1 MEKFY
6 DVLVIGGGPGG
17 YLCAERAA
25 QGGFHTAII
34 EKANLGGTCLNEG
47 CVPTK
52 SLLYCAKQY
61 SSALHGKDY
70 GFTAADVTYDH
81 AAVIARKDRV
91 VKKLVAGVG
100 ASMKGNKIDVYK
112 GEGALKGRNPEK
124 GYDVEV
130 AGETITAERIVLAT
144 GSVVAVPPIPGVK
157 EGIASGFVVTSR
169 EFLNMKELPKE
180 MVAIGGGVIGLEMA
194 CYLATVGVKVTVVE
208 MMPKIAG
215 PTDADICD
223 NLMKTY
229 QKDYGMKF
237 ELSAKVKEVKTD
249 CVVYED
255 KDGKTVEAK
264 CDKVLLAAGR
274 RANIAGLNVEAL
286 GIETNRGAV
295 VTDRYML
302 TNVPNIYAVGDCNG
316 KLMLAHTAYR
326 EAEVAVNHMLG
337 LKDEMNYDT
346 IPSVIYTNPEVASV
360 GLSKKAA
367 EEKGLKVTE
376 VKVPMQMS
384 GRYVAETL
392 RGDGF
397 AKIVYDTEHNR
408 IVGICMVGN
417 YASEIIVSAVMMLD
431 TELPLSQLKKIVF
444 PHPTVGEVIREGL
457 FML

>member
-1 MEKFY
+1 MANF

-25 QGGFHTAII
+25 QGGFSTALI
-34 EKANLGGTCLNEG
+34 EKGNLGGTCLNEG

-61 SSALHGKDY
+61 ATAVHGKDY
-70 GFTAADVTYDH
+70 GFTASDVKYDH
-81 AAVIARKDRV
+81 AAVIARKERV

-100 ASMKGNKIDVYK
+100 ASMKGNHVTVFK
-112 GEGALKGRNPEK
+112 GEGVIKGRNPEK

-130 AGETITAERIVLAT
+130 AGEVVTADRLVIAT

-157 EGIASGFVVTSR
+157 EGLASGFIVTSR
-169 EFLNMKELPKE
+169 EFLSMKELPKE

-237 ELSAKVKEVKTD
+237 ELSAKVKEVKAD
-249 CVVYED
+249 SVVFED
-255 KDGKTVEAK
+255 KDGKTVELK

-274 RANIAGLNVEAL
+274 RANIQGLNVEAL

-295 VTDRYML
+295 VTDRHML
-302 TNVPNIYAVGDCNG
+302 TNVPNVYAVGDCNG

-337 LKDEMNYDT
+337 IKDEMKYDNV
-346 IPSVIYTNPEVASV
+346 PSVIYTNPEVASV
-360 GLSKKAA
+360 GLSKAAA
-367 EEKGLKVTE
+367 EEKGLKVKE
-376 VKVPMQMS
+376 VKVPMQLS
-384 GRYVAETL
+384 GRYIAETL

-397 AKIVYDTEHNR
+397 AKIVYDTERSR
-408 IVGICMVGN
+408 IVGVCMVGN
-417 YASEIIVSAVMMLD
+417 YASEMIYGAAMMLE

-444 PHPTVGEVIREGL
+444 PHPTVCEVIREGL

>member
-1 MEKFY
+1 MANF

-25 QGGFHTAII
+25 QGGFNTALI
-34 EKANLGGTCLNEG
+34 EKGNLGGTCLNEG

-61 SSALHGKDY
+61 ATAVHGKDY
-70 GFTAADVTYDH
+70 GFTASDVKYDH
-81 AAVIARKDRV
+81 AAVIARKERV

-100 ASMKGNKIDVYK
+100 ASMKGNHVTVYK
-112 GEGALKGRNPEK
+112 GEGVIKGRNPEK

-130 AGETITAERIVLAT
+130 AGEVVTADRLVIAT

-157 EGIASGFVVTSR
+157 EGLASGFIVTSR
-169 EFLNMKELPKE
+169 EFLSMKELPKE

-237 ELSAKVKEVKTD
+237 ELSAKVKEVKAD
-249 CVVYED
+249 SVVFED
-255 KDGKTVEAK
+255 KDGKTVELK

-274 RANIAGLNVEAL
+274 RANIQGLNVEAL

-295 VTDRYML
+295 ITDRHML
-302 TNVPNIYAVGDCNG
+302 TNVPNVYAVGDCNG

-337 LKDEMNYDT
+337 VKDEMKYDNV
-346 IPSVIYTNPEVASV
+346 PSVIYTNPEVASV
-360 GLSKKAA
+360 GLSKAAA
-367 EEKGLKVTE
+367 EEKGLKVKE
-376 VKVPMQMS
+376 VKVPMQLS
-384 GRYVAETL
+384 GRYIAETL

-397 AKIVYDTEHNR
+397 AKIVYDTEHSR
-408 IVGICMVGN
+408 IVGVCMVGN
-417 YASEIIVSAVMMLD
+417 YASEMIYGAAMMLE

-444 PHPTVGEVIREGL
+444 PHPTVCEVIREGL

>member
-1 MEKFY
+1 MANF

-25 QGGFHTAII
+25 QGGFNTALI
-34 EKANLGGTCLNEG
+34 EKGNLGGTCLNEG

-61 SSALHGKDY
+61 ATAVHGKDY
-70 GFTAADVTYDH
+70 GFTASDVKYDH
-81 AAVIARKDRV
+81 AAVIARKERV

-100 ASMKGNKIDVYK
+100 ASMKGNHVTVFK
-112 GEGALKGRNPEK
+112 GEGVIKGRNPEK

-130 AGETITAERIVLAT
+130 AGEVVTADRLVIAT

-157 EGIASGFVVTSR
+157 EGLASGFIVTSR
-169 EFLNMKELPKE
+169 EFLSMKELPKE

-237 ELSAKVKEVKTD
+237 ELSAKVKEVKAD
-249 CVVYED
+249 SVVFED
-255 KDGKTVEAK
+255 KDGKTVELK

-274 RANIAGLNVEAL
+274 RANIQGLNVEAL

-295 VTDRYML
+295 VTDRHML
-302 TNVPNIYAVGDCNG
+302 TNVPNVYAVGDCNG

-337 LKDEMNYDT
+337 IKDEMKYDNV
-346 IPSVIYTNPEVASV
+346 PSVIYTNPEVASV
-360 GLSKKAA
+360 GLSKAAA
-367 EEKGLKVTE
+367 EEKGLKVKE
-376 VKVPMQMS
+376 VKVPMQLS
-384 GRYVAETL
+384 GRYIAETL

-397 AKIVYDTEHNR
+397 AKIVYDTERSR
-408 IVGICMVGN
+408 IVGVCMVGN
-417 YASEIIVSAVMMLD
+417 YASEMIYGAAMMRE

-444 PHPTVGEVIREGL
+444 PHPTVCEVIREGL

>member
-1 MEKFY
+1 MANF

-25 QGGFHTAII
+25 QGGFNTALI
-34 EKANLGGTCLNEG
+34 EKGNLGGTCLNEG

-61 SSALHGKDY
+61 ATAVHGKDY
-70 GFTAADVTYDH
+70 GFTASDVKYDH
-81 AAVIARKDRV
+81 AAVIARKERV

-100 ASMKGNKIDVYK
+100 ASMKGNHVTVYK
-112 GEGALKGRNPEK
+112 GEGVIKGRNPEK

-130 AGETITAERIVLAT
+130 AGEVVTADRLVIAT

-157 EGIASGFVVTSR
+157 EGLASGFIVTSR
-169 EFLNMKELPKE
+169 EFLSMKELPKE

-237 ELSAKVKEVKTD
+237 ELSAKVKEVKAD
-249 CVVYED
+249 SVVFED
-255 KDGKTVEAK
+255 KDGKTVELK

-274 RANIAGLNVEAL
+274 RANIQGLNVEAL

-295 VTDRYML
+295 VTDRHML
-302 TNVPNIYAVGDCNG
+302 TNVPNVYAVGDCNG

-337 LKDEMNYDT
+337 IKDEMKYDNV
-346 IPSVIYTNPEVASV
+346 PSVIYTNPEVASV
-360 GLSKKAA
+360 GLSKAAA
-367 EEKGLKVTE
+367 EEKGLKVKE
-376 VKVPMQMS
+376 VKVPMQLS
-384 GRYVAETL
+384 GRYIAETL

-397 AKIVYDTEHNR
+397 AKIVYDTERSR
-408 IVGICMVGN
+408 IVGVCMVGN
-417 YASEIIVSAVMMLD
+417 YASEMIYGAAMMLE

-444 PHPTVGEVIREGL
+444 PHPTVCEVIREGL

>member
-1 MEKFY
+1 MANF

-25 QGGFHTAII
+25 QGGFNTALI
-34 EKANLGGTCLNEG
+34 EKGNLGGTCLNEG

-61 SSALHGKDY
+61 ATAVHGKDY
-70 GFTAADVTYDH
+70 GFTASDVKYDH
-81 AAVIARKDRV
+81 AAVIARKERV

-100 ASMKGNKIDVYK
+100 ASMKGNHVTVYK
-112 GEGALKGRNPEK
+112 GEGVIKGRNPEK

-130 AGETITAERIVLAT
+130 AGEVVTADRLVIAT

-157 EGIASGFVVTSR
+157 EGLASGFSVTSR
-169 EFLNMKELPKE
+169 EFLSMKELPKE

-237 ELSAKVKEVKTD
+237 ELSAKVKEVKAD
-249 CVVYED
+249 SVVFED
-255 KDGKTVEAK
+255 KDGKTVELK

-274 RANIAGLNVEAL
+274 RANIQGLNVEAL

-295 VTDRYML
+295 ITDRHML
-302 TNVPNIYAVGDCNG
+302 TNVPNVYAVGDCNG

-337 LKDEMNYDT
+337 VKDEMKYDNV
-346 IPSVIYTNPEVASV
+346 PSVIYTNPEVASV
-360 GLSKKAA
+360 GLSKAAA
-367 EEKGLKVTE
+367 EEKGLKVKE
-376 VKVPMQMS
+376 VKVPMQLS
-384 GRYVAETL
+384 GRYIAETL

-397 AKIVYDTEHNR
+397 AKIVYDTEHSR
-408 IVGICMVGN
+408 IVGVCMVGN
-417 YASEIIVSAVMMLD
+417 YASEMIYGAAMMLE

-444 PHPTVGEVIREGL
+444 PHPPVCEVIREGL